1 MIILR
6 DYQET
11 GLTDIRAAFGSGH
24 RAPLYVAPTGSGK
37 TALFSMIAHGAAAKG
52 NQVMILSHRVEL
64 VDQISA
70 ALDRSATPHGFI
82 AAGYPTAAAQCMI
95 ASVATLVR
103 RLSDVKEP
111 DLIIVDEAHHARAK
125 TWEGVLSHWPRAK
138 LLGFTATPVRTSGE
152 GLGKIFD
159 CLILGPTVADLTP
172 EYLAPARVW
181 APPSIDTSG
190 LHTVAGEYI
199 SSETE
204 ERANKPS
211 VTGDALSHYRKHADG
226 KAALAFCVSV
236 KHASDVAAYFRD
248 AGYSAVMLKG
258 GMDRQLRRDAIA
270 DFRAGKIQ
278 VIASCDL
285 LTEGVDFP
293 GAHVG
298 IILRPTQS
306 LGLWR
311 QMCGRILR
319 PCEGKEYAYI
329 LDHAGNCK
337 RWGLPSDEPEWTL
350 TMDEERRKKKAS
362 VSVRVCSKCF
372 AASSSRAMVCS
383 NCGEPFAV
391 APRSMIEEKE
401 GELIEITPEMIA
413 RKEARHEQGMAQSL
427 EQLREIARRKGY
439 SSFWADHV
447 YAARMAKRAVR

>member
-1 MIILR
+1 VIILR

-82 AAGYPTAAAQCMI
+82 AAGYPTHAAQCMI
-95 ASVATLVR
+95 ASVATLIR
-103 RLSDVKEP
+103 RQNDASEP
-111 DLIIVDEAHHARAK
+111 NLIIVDEAHHARAK

-172 EYLAPARVW
+172 QYLAPARVW

-199 SSETE
+199 ASESE

-270 DFRAGKIQ
+270 DFRVGKIQ
-278 VIASCDL
+278 IVASCDL

-362 VSVRVCSKCF
+362 VSVRVCPKCF
-372 AASSSRAMVCS
+372 AASSARALSCS
-383 NCGEPFAV
+383 NCGEQFAV
-391 APRSMIEEKE
+391 APRSMIEEKD
-401 GELIEITPEMIA
+401 GELVEITPEMIEKKRERQTQGRMQTIEELRDYC
-413 RKEARHEQGMAQSL
+413 RKRGWHPDRALHIMRGRQ
-427 EQLREIARRKGY
+427 RKAG
-439 SSFWADHV
+439 
-447 YAARMAKRAVR
+447 RA